1 MSADVEATASEASVI
16 RICAITDEIS
26 PSLEKSLAIL
36 REWGL
41 GDVEIHTLWG
51 TSMEVLDSQQV
62 DRLGRLLQV
71 QRLQLRVIS
80 STIFLRCP
88 LQGGP
93 IPPAWDRRFQSLG
106 GTYDQHLDW
115 LTKCLAIADILK
127 SPMVRIF
134 GFWAEPGSSSAT
146 KEVIAR
152 LREATALAVDRGVT
166 LALENCPHTFLDRT
180 SRVLDVIEAVN
191 SPRLRLLWD
200 PSNAY
205 KSGDREFAGLV
216 ERALPHLAH
225 MHVKGI
231 ITGEALK
238 KGRAYVPID
247 QGSVDYRFLFKKMI
261 EAGYAG
267 VVSLEPHYALPR
279 SGREGAARQS
289 FAALVRLADAAR
301 QDVGAD
307 TARRSPGHRT

>member
-1 MSADVEATASEASVI
+1 MI

-26 PSLEKSLAIL
+26 PNLEQSLAL
-36 REWGL
+36 LDEWGL
-41 GDVEIHTLWG
+41 ADVEIHTLWG
-51 TSMEVLDSQQV
+51 TSIEVLDDDQV
-62 DRLGRLLQV
+62 NRLGHLLQEH
-71 QRLQLRVIS
+71 RLHLSMIS

-93 IPPAWDRRFQSLG
+93 IPPIWDRRFESLG
-106 GTYDQHLDW
+106 GTYDQHLEW
-115 LTKCLAIADILK
+115 LAKCLAIAGRLN

-134 GFWAEPGSSSAT
+134 GFWAKPGSSFSAT

-152 LREATALAVDRGVT
+152 MREAAALAVNYDVT

-180 SRVLDVIEAVN
+180 SKVLDVVEAVN

-205 KSGDREFAGLV
+205 RSGEGEFEVLV

-231 ITGEALK
+231 ITGEALR
-238 KGRAYVPID
+238 KGRAYVPLD
-247 QGSVDYRFLFKKMI
+247 QGYVDYRFLFRKMLR
-261 EAGYAG
+261 AGYAG

-289 FAALVRLADAAR
+289 YAALVRLLDGAR

-307 TARRSPGHRT
+307 IARRSLGHRT